1 MTDIRVSIE
10 KVLMDPVAGSS
21 LLILK
26 EEGGERKLPIWVGQP
41 EAFSIAVALEKAV
54 LPRPMTHD
62 LTMSLLRALGAS
74 VAWVRVHDLKDGV
87 YYAWIRIEH
96 DRGGFEADARPSDAI
111 ALAVREGAP
120 VFVSDDVFAKAQ
132 SGEQPQASVG
142 GEGDLESLSEDVFG
156 KYKM

>member
-1 MTDIRVSIE
+1 VTGIRVHID
-10 KVLMDPVAGSS
+10 KVLLDPVTGSS

-26 EEGGERKLPIWVGQP
+26 EEGGERTLPIWVGQP
-41 EAFSIAVALEKAV
+41 EALSIAAAIEKSV

-62 LTMSLLRALGAS
+62 LAMSLLRSLGARID
-74 VAWVRVHDLKDGV
+74 WVRVHDLRDGV

-96 DRGGFEADARPSDAI
+96 GRDGFEADARPSDAI

-132 SGEQPQASVG
+132 QAKAPAG
-142 GEGDLESLSEDVFG
+142 GEGELEWLPEDVFG